1 MHMNSWRVERKKLY
15 LFFLVGFIEFFIFF
29 NRGLM
34 KTVDKKKKNP
44 EKCKQSHYIHNILP
58 GRRTPST
65 PESKSPVEEPP
76 AEEQGVP
83 ALK

>member
-1 MHMNSWRVERKKLY
+1 
-15 LFFLVGFIEFFIFF
+15 
-29 NRGLM
+29 M

-65 PESKSPVEEPP
+65 PESKSPAEEPP